1 MKLSIIIKKEQ
12 NRMLLS
18 LAWKNIWRNKK
29 RSLIIIAAITFG
41 LWGGIFSSAIMVG
54 MMESMVETSISRH
67 LSHIQIHKKD
77 YEKDRD
83 VRNYIPDGINV
94 LNATRTVLGLQAAS
108 GRTIIVGM
116 AASPTSSY
124 GVDIIGIVPEDSKK
138 VTDIYANIIEGSYF
152 ESNRKNPILIGR
164 KLAERLNLKINS
176 KVVLSF
182 QNLEGGIAY
191 TACRVVGI
199 FKTNSSQFDEM
210 NVYVTRDD
218 ICRILECEPIIHE
231 IAIRSLSA
239 EMIDPVRDNLRI
251 QFGDLQIENWE
262 EMAPELAYISQTTG
276 IYMYI
281 FVGIIIFALLFGI
294 TNTMLMSVFD
304 RIRELGVLIAIG
316 MKRSKIFVMIVLE
329 SVLLSLTGGL
339 CGIGIGAIT
348 ISYYGNGG
356 IDLTAIS
363 GGLESFGASSML
375 YPYLPAVMYITLT
388 IMIVIA
394 ANIAAIL
401 PAWKATHLVPSE
413 AIRTY

>member
-1 MKLSIIIKKEQ
+1 
-12 NRMLLS
+12 MLIS

-54 MMESMVETSISRH
+54 MMESMVETAISRD
-67 LSHIQIHKKD
+67 LSHIQIHKRD

-83 VRNYIPDGINV
+83 IRNFIPDGLNV
-94 LNATRTVLGLQAAS
+94 LSTTKSVQGVQSAS
-108 GRTIIVGM
+108 GRTIIAGM
-116 AASPTSSY
+116 AASPSSSY
-124 GVDIIGIVPEDSKK
+124 GVAIIGVVPEESKQ
-138 VTDIYANIIEGSYF
+138 VTDIYTTIIEGSYF
-152 ESNRKNPILIGR
+152 ESNRRNPILIGR
-164 KLAERLNLKINS
+164 KLAERLNLKLNS

-210 NVYVTRDD
+210 NVYVAQSDVF
-218 ICRILECEPIIHE
+218 RILESDPIIHE
-231 IAIRSLSA
+231 IAIRTESV
-239 EMIDPVRDNLRI
+239 EVIDPVRDNLRS
-251 QFGDLQIENWE
+251 QFGLLQIESWE
-262 EMAPELAYISQTTG
+262 EMAPELAYLSETTG

-294 TNTMLMSVFD
+294 TNTMLMSVVD
-304 RIRELGVLIAIG
+304 RIHELGVLIAIG
-316 MKRSKIFVMIVLE
+316 MKRSKIFIMIVFE
-329 SVLLSLTGGL
+329 SVLLSLTGGIG
-339 CGIGIGAIT
+339 GIAVGIVT
-348 ISYYGNGG
+348 ISYYGENG

-363 GGLESFGASSML
+363 GSLESFGATTIL
-375 YPYLPAVMYITLT
+375 YPFLPVLMYITLT

>member
-1 MKLSIIIKKEQ
+1 
-12 NRMLLS
+12 MLLS

-54 MMESMVETSISRH
+54 MMESMVETAISRD

-77 YEKDRD
+77 YDKDKD
-83 VRNYIPDGINV
+83 VRNFIPDGINV
-94 LNATRTVLGLQAAS
+94 LNNIRSVKGVQAAS
-108 GRTIIVGM
+108 GRTKIIGM
-116 AASPTSSY
+116 AASPSSSY
-124 GVDIIGIVPEDSKK
+124 GVEIIGIVPEDSKQ
-138 VTDIYANIIEGSYF
+138 VTDIYAKLIEGSYF
-152 ESNRKNPILIGR
+152 KSDRKNPILIGR
-164 KLAERLNLKINS
+164 KLAERLNLKLRS

-191 TACRVVGI
+191 IACRVVGI

-210 NVYVTRDD
+210 NVYVAQSDMF
-218 ICRILECEPIIHE
+218 RILESDPIIHE
-231 IAIRSLSA
+231 IAIRSEA
-239 EMIDPVRDNLRI
+239 VETIDLVRDNLLNL
-251 QFGDLQIENWE
+251 FSNLQVESWKD
-262 EMAPELAYISQTTG
+262 MAPELAYLSQTTG

-281 FVGIIIFALLFGI
+281 FVGIILFALLFGI
-294 TNTMLMSVFD
+294 TNTMLMSVVD

-316 MKRSKIFVMIVLE
+316 MKKSKVFIMIVLE
-329 SVLLSLTGGL
+329 SVLLSLTGGF
-339 CGIGIGAIT
+339 CGIGVGVLT
-348 ISYYGNGG
+348 IAYYGNSG

-363 GGLESFGASSML
+363 GSLESFGATTIL
-375 YPYLPAVMYITLT
+375 YPFLPAMMYIILT

-394 ANIAAIL
+394 ANIAALL